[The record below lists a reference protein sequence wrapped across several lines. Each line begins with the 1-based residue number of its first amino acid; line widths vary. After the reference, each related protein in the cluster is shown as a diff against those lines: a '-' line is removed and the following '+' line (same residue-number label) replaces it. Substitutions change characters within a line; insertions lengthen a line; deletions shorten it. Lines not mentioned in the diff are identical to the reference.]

1 MTYPP
6 QHSFVLLKI
15 NSTSHTPSLLGF
27 GTGGE
32 FCTEF
37 MGTYTLTLFFF
48 FFPSPLFLCA
58 GAFPPPPPF
67 PVYSTRTLSPPFPW
81 YQKQTKQCLQPRKG
95 YSFVRLLR
103 LVLLDIPLAPLF
115 PTFMALIQP
124 FLLLP
129 YQHTRSP
136 SSFCTP

>member
-15 NSTSHTPSLLGF
+15 NSTSQTPSLLGF

-48 FFPSPLFLCA
+48 SFPLLFFFVQVPFPHPLFL
-58 GAFPPPPPF
+58 FIQ
-67 PVYSTRTLSPPFPW
+67 RTLSPPFPW